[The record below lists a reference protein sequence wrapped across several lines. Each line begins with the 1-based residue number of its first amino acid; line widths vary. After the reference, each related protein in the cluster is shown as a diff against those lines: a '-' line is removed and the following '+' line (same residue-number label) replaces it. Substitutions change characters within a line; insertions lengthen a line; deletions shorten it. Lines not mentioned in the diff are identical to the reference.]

1 VKRVEGR
8 GDAAFLNRDTGGT
21 EVRKSELWGCL
32 RWGGMK
38 RDRGKARRKKKTKQ
52 QGNKE
57 GDARNSVAA
66 LSVPRGLAP
75 PAAKSEA
82 VGQRWATRGPSC
94 SAVWLWSLVHLV
106 TCPHLSSPV
115 VKKRRDRLR
124 ESWRHG
130 S

>member
-1 VKRVEGR
+1 
-8 GDAAFLNRDTGGT
+8 
-21 EVRKSELWGCL
+21 VRKSELWGCL
-32 RWGGMK
+32 RWGRMK

-52 QGNKE
+52 QGKQGRRRPEQRGCPFRPSWPRPSCGKE
-57 GDARNSVAA
+57 R
-66 LSVPRGLAP
+66 
-75 PAAKSEA
+75 EA